1 MTETRYRTSHPLLI
15 ATPALQ
21 AWADEHGDHW
31 LIDAVAS
38 HLFAGR
44 DARRAQADPITFW
57 TVTVRDDA
65 TEREPMAVLRGT
77 DGGVISILTVASGDR
92 PLVWPSTVAVTLKL
106 WLPSSR
112 AVSIG
117 NDQAPVVTSAVTV
130 PSGVVLPSR

>member
-1 MTETRYRTSHPLLI
+1 MTSPGVAVPLKVGRSSLVGLPLTMAPETGPTSSTTLPN
-15 ATPALQ
+15 
-21 AWADEHGDHW
+21 
-31 LIDAVAS
+31 
-38 HLFAGR
+38 AG
-44 DARRAQADPITFW
+44 A
-57 TVTVRDDA
+57 
-65 TEREPMAVLRGT
+65 

-117 NDQAPVVTSAVTV
+117 NDQAPVVASAVTV